1 MLITTIT
8 SIPTDQGSQA
18 KRGWTVEINGKVVP
32 EISSV
37 RISNPG
43 FGDFNYGRTPEGY
56 DSWRFHELG
65 GGGSVIVPYAVV
77 DERLYVGL
85 LTQRRSTQIGCLDR
99 WGVPRGFLN
108 PQESYFETALREAQ
122 EEIGKTSFSLA
133 ERLVDLQEELHAEPS
148 NPNSA
153 FFETLSA
160 KEGVSFFALRIVPE
174 ELEKVPGYWCG
185 DYDYL
190 PAFNFKKG
198 VLEPLP
204 DLEPKD
210 KKQAEQ
216 ILGCGFYD
224 LSDAVRV
231 KDGFTRQAIAL
242 LREYMDRKK
251 ETYH

>member
-1 MLITTIT
+1 MLSTTIT
-8 SIPTDQGSQA
+8 PIPTSQA
-18 KRGWTVEINGKVVP
+18 KRGWTVEINGEVIP
-32 EISSV
+32 EVSNV

-43 FGDFNYGRTPEGY
+43 FGDLNYGMTPEGY

-65 GGGSVIVPYAVV
+65 GGGSVIIPFAVV
-77 DERLYVGL
+77 DSRLYIGL
-85 LTQRRSTQIGCLDR
+85 LTQPRSTQIGSLDR

-108 PQESYFETALREAQ
+108 PQKSYFETAVSEVK

-133 ERLVDLQEELHAEPS
+133 ERLMDLQEEIHAEPS

-153 FFETLSA
+153 FFETLSE
-160 KEGVSFFALRIVPE
+160 KEGVRFFALRIKPE
-174 ELEKVPGYWCG
+174 ELDEVSGYWRG

-190 PAFNFKKG
+190 PAFQFKPG
-198 VLEPLP
+198 VIQPAPNLES
-204 DLEPKD
+204 KD

-216 ILGCGFYD
+216 ILACNLFD

-242 LREYMDRKK
+242 LREYLDRRQ
-251 ETYH
+251 EVYR